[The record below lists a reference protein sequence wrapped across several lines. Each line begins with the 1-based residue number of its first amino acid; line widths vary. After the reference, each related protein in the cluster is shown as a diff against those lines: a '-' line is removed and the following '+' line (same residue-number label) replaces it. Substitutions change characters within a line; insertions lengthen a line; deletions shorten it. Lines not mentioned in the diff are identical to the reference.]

1 MFALYLNQETDRSK
15 SINAVSIMNNSFF
28 QRRQFLLF
36 GLGVAGAGVAAT
48 LWPRKWPAQSGEVAI
63 KTSSPVAPV
72 ATQPQDSASA
82 RLLPEFQ
89 GIQQWLNSAPLTRQD
104 LQGSV
109 VLLQF
114 WTLGCIN
121 CQRTLPYIT
130 RWHQQYA
137 AQGLKVI
144 GVHTPEFPFE
154 RQVGNIQAAIERHH
168 ITYPVAVDNNF
179 QTWQAYRNEYWPHL
193 FLADRQGLIRYD
205 HIGEGAYTETANTI
219 EKLLKL

>member
-1 MFALYLNQETDRSK
+1 
-15 SINAVSIMNNSFF
+15 MNNSFF
-28 QRRQFLLF
+28 QRRQFLLW
-36 GLGVAGAGVAAT
+36 GLGAAGAGLAAS
-48 LWPRKWPAQSGEVAI
+48 LRPRQLAAKSNQILTPTAQPREFTA
-63 KTSSPVAPV
+63 A
-72 ATQPQDSASA
+72 AS
-82 RLLPEFQ
+82 LLPEFQ

-104 LQGSV
+104 LKGSV
-109 VLLQF
+109 VLIQF

-137 AQGLKVI
+137 QQGLKVI

-154 RQVGNIQAAIERHH
+154 RKVSNIQAAMKRHG

-205 HIGEGAYTETANTI
+205 HIGEGAYPATAQMI
-219 EKLLKL
+219 KKLLQS